1 MGRIVFMHRLLLTII
16 ICSLLVSLFFVF
28 RSIYVMSLV
37 MAGKKDNAYKNN
49 ICKIIICICKNKARI
64 CAINEL
70 TLLMKNNYSINKKQ
84 TI

>member
-37 MAGKKDNAYKNN
+37 MTGKK
-49 ICKIIICICKNKARI
+49 IMRI
-64 CAINEL
+64 
-70 TLLMKNNYSINKKQ
+70 K
-84 TI
+84 TIFAK